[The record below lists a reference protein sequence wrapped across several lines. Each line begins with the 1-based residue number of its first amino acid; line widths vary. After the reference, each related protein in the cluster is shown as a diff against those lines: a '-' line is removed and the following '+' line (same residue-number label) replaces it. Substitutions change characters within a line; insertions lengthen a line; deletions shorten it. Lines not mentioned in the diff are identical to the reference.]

1 MCSDSVGSILQ
12 EKSNEALSVFQWKSL
27 VKELKDNAPLL
38 FDLMWGCTTTKKPRM
53 NREATI
59 GICAAILLNFRYPKM
74 NLAQKIISLVLYRRR
89 WLLSVGAYSFC
100 QQENERLTANMRL
113 TANIWAGSL

>member
-1 MCSDSVGSILQ
+1 MKRLRQLLKSELRKMCSDSVGSILQ

-74 NLAQKIISLVLYRRR
+74 NLAQKIISLVLYCGNSAKQVQ
-89 WLLSVGAYSFC
+89 LVNSF
-100 QQENERLTANMRL
+100 NF
-113 TANIWAGSL
+113 